1 MFYRVGLP
9 LWRQAAQLGCPM
21 MIRVNAFFDEEAK
34 VFVATSPDLK
44 GLVAEADTLDALEK
58 EVVASASGLM
68 SFQLQGKHR
77 NKIYSELRVRDCLQ
91 MALV

>member
-1 MFYRVGLP
+1 
-9 LWRQAAQLGCPM
+9 
-21 MIRVNAFFDEEAK
+21 
-34 VFVATSPDLK
+34 
-44 GLVAEADTLDALEK
+44 LDALEK